1 MQVKQVENFIKM
13 FEQSIGVEE
22 PWHIDRAGFEEGKQE
37 VHIYVRARE
46 TAKYP
51 CPECGKLC
59 ARYDNEDKER
69 TWRHGDVVF
78 YPCYV
83 HCRRPR
89 IKCKEHGIHVVTAP
103 WARPKSRFTLL
114 FEAYAMLLLTDM
126 PVLKVQKALRCGYG
140 GLVGIL
146 RYWVEKAVREDDLSQ
161 VKALC
166 VDETSFKRGQSYVT
180 VVTDGEKRRVIDVEE
195 GRRKEAVEA
204 FSYRL
209 EERGGDCNR
218 ITTMASDMSGAY
230 LSARK
235 DCFPQ
240 AVSIIDKF
248 HVKKVL
254 LDAMEQVRR
263 SEQGLARRT
272 RGKGRKLL
280 MIPECKMDMS
290 QREAALSL
298 CKTYPKT
305 GRAYRMVQALDAV
318 YASYHIQQARE
329 RLDALIQWMR
339 RSRLEPMKTAA
350 NTLKAYKDEILAY
363 FTARITNAI
372 AEGINSMIQAAKR
385 KARGYRTFRGFACM
399 IYLIAGKLSLS
410 CGSPFA

>member
-1 MQVKQVENFIKM
+1 M

-22 PWHIDRAGFEEGKQE
+22 PWYIDRAGFEEEKQE
-37 VHIYVRARE
+37 VHIYVRGRE

-51 CPECGKLC
+51 CPECGKMC

-69 TWRHGDVVF
+69 VWRHGDVVF

-83 HCRRPR
+83 HSRRPR
-89 IKCKEHGIHVVTAP
+89 IKCKEHGVHVVTAP
-103 WARPKSRFTLL
+103 WARAKSRFTLL
-114 FEAYAMLLLTDM
+114 FEAYAMLLLADM
-126 PVLKVQKALRCGYG
+126 PVLKVKKILRCGYG

-146 RYWVEKAVREDDLSQ
+146 RYWVEKAVNEDDLSK
-161 VKALC
+161 VRALC
-166 VDETSFKRGQSYVT
+166 VDETSFKRRQSYVT
-180 VVTDGEKRRVIDVEE
+180 VVTDGERRRVIGVEE
-195 GRRKEAVEA
+195 GRGRKAVEA

-209 EERGGDCNR
+209 EERGGDCTR
-218 ITTMASDMSGAY
+218 IGIFVSDMSGAY
-230 LSARK
+230 LSARQE
-235 DCFPQ
+235 CFPQ
-240 AVSIIDKF
+240 AMPVIDKF

-254 LDAMEQVRR
+254 LEAMEQVRR
-263 SEQGLARRT
+263 EEQRLSRGT
-272 RGKGRKLL
+272 KGKGRKLL
-280 MIPECKMDMS
+280 MIPEYKMS
-290 QREAALSL
+290 AAQREAAQTL
-298 CKTYPKT
+298 CKAYPKT

-329 RLDALIQWMR
+329 SLDALIRWMR
-339 RSRLEPMKTAA
+339 RSRLEPMKAAA
-350 NTLKAYKDEILAY
+350 NTLKAYKNEILAY
-363 FTARITNAI
+363 FTTRITNAI